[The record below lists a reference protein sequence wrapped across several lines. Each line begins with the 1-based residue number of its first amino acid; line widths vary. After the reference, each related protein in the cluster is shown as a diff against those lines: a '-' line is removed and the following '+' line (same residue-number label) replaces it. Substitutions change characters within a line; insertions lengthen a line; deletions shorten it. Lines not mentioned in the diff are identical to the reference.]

1 MIEKII
7 ACAKRYDA
15 DIVGF
20 APADRFSADDPIFK
34 IFPGT
39 KTVIGLGFR
48 VLRGIYRGVEEGTTY
63 YQYTTMGVENLE
75 ETVMPLAL
83 INVSNLI
90 EDAGFEAIPQRRNQL
105 IMNEKDKTNP
115 EVDYTDIVRGVT
127 AENQIDFL
135 NCAVQCGLGERSM
148 LGSLLNKEYGPF
160 IRYCF
165 ILTDAVLEP
174 TELGAPSLCD
184 KCGECIKACPGK
196 AILENGDPDSWR
208 CAVYYNGANGSKNPF
223 MPPDAYMDFEN
234 RLQIIAGEA
243 DIDIELAKKIMDAT
257 YFYPPAK
264 HFYRTSICGRA
275 CDRACYIHL
284 EEKGVLSRKF
294 HNKFRD
300 GEDWK
305 LDTKQFETLK
315 REKPWNFTG
324 MDDVEV
330 DAHV

>member
-1 MIEKII
+1 MRNKII
-7 ACAKRYDA
+7 ELAKKYDA

-20 APADRFSADDPIFK
+20 APAERFSKDDAIFK
-34 IFPGT
+34 IFPDV
-39 KTVIGLGFR
+39 KTVVGLGFR

-90 EDAGFEAIPQRRNQL
+90 EDEGYEAIPQRRNQL
-105 IMNEKDKTNP
+105 IMNEEGKTNP
-115 EVDYTDIVRGVT
+115 EMDYTDIARGIK

-135 NCAVQCGLGERSM
+135 DCAVKCGLGEKSM
-148 LGSLLNKEYGPF
+148 INSLLTPQFGPF

-165 ILTDAVLEP
+165 ILTDAEIEGTKMLE
-174 TELGAPSLCD
+174 PSLCD
-184 KCGECIKACPGK
+184 SCGECIKACPGK
-196 AILENGDPDSWR
+196 AIAQNGEMDSWK
-208 CAVYYNGANGSKNPF
+208 CSVYYNGANGSKNPF
-223 MPPDAYMDFEN
+223 MPPEAYIDFEN
-234 RLQIIAGEA
+234 RLEIIAGEA
-243 DIDIELAKKIMDAT
+243 DIDVELAKKIMDAT
-257 YFYPPAK
+257 FFYPPAK

-284 EEKGVLSRKF
+284 EEKGVLTKTF
-294 HNKFRD
+294 KKKFRE

-315 REKPWNFTG
+315 REKNWDFT
-324 MDDVEV
+324 EEK
-330 DAHV
+330 